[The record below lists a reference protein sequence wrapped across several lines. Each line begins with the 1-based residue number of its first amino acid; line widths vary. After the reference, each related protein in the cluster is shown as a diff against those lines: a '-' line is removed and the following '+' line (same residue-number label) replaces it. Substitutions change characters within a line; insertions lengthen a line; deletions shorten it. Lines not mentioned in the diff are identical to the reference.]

1 MPEQV
6 GRKRL
11 RKGNKR
17 LVRLYVV
24 DAEALQWDFDRL
36 SAKMDFARRTRVRQY
51 GNTPQGRRC
60 LGAGLLMNR
69 VLGKDVVENRMR
81 FNAQGKPY
89 LGSGPC
95 FNLTHAGR
103 HAALAVSLE
112 SVGVDM
118 ENAGRKGDWQRIA
131 ERFFHVEEQAYIAAA
146 EDPKYAFYAI
156 WTLKESY
163 LKAMGAGFSIAPGS
177 FCVLPDGTTGAT
189 VTGDGDMNWRFRRY
203 EDFLPD
209 YHLAV
214 CARERDFCAAPEVL
228 TF

>member
-1 MPEQV
+1 M
-6 GRKRL
+6 
-11 RKGNKR
+11 KGDKR

-24 DAEALQWDFDRL
+24 DAEALQLDFDRL
-36 SAKMDFARRTRVRQY
+36 SANVDSARRTRVRQY
-51 GNTPQGRRC
+51 DNTPQGRRC
-60 LGAGLLMNR
+60 LGAGLLLNQ
-69 VLGKDVVENRMR
+69 VLGRDAVENRMLL
-81 FNAQGKPY
+81 NSHGKPY

-103 HAALAVSLE
+103 YAALAVASE
-112 SVGVDM
+112 PVGVDM

-131 ERFFHVEEQAYIAAA
+131 ERFFHAEEQAYIAAM
-146 EDPKYAFYAI
+146 ENPKQAFYAI

-163 LKAMGAGFSIAPGS
+163 LKALGAGFSISPGS
-177 FCVLPDGTTGAT
+177 FCVLPDGVAGAA
-189 VTGDGDMNWRFRRY
+189 VTGDGDMDWRFRRY

-214 CARERDFCAAPEVL
+214 CAREPDFCHAPEVL